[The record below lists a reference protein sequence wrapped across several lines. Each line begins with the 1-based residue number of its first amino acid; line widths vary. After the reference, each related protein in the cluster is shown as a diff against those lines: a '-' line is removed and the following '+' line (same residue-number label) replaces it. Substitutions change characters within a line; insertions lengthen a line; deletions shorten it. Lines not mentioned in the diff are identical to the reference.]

1 MNGVRVECLRS
12 LDLPAGEWEQWT
24 RIHQGM
30 ADASIYQSASWVREW
45 FPVYGEGWSPLIL
58 KVAGTDGGR
67 VLGYAP
73 LMAGRGNF
81 LKRVVP
87 DWREL
92 RLIGDREPANSDFGG
107 FVCREEDRAEFLEA
121 MLAHLLRRGRPAWD
135 VLRLANL
142 ADGQHEAVRRAL
154 GTMGLDSRV
163 GAERRDEALYL
174 RLPGSPAEFS
184 ESQDGRF
191 RRNLKRCLQRLG
203 EEYPVRFET
212 VRDPESWVLCRD
224 EIRSLHVEWYRARM
238 QREPDAGFLDFLDR
252 VCARL
257 SEAGGLRVYLL
268 WARDRLAAFNI
279 GFVQGR
285 RFFGYQKAHRADLG
299 KFSPDSLLMNR
310 VVEAGIA
317 EGLERFEMGQGGEEY
332 KRHWASHQRPLW
344 DVTLSNTTFRVRIQ
358 LVAHRC
364 RLRHRPVGELA

>member
-1 MNGVRVECLRS
+1 MNGALVECFRS

-24 RIHQGM
+24 RIQQET
-30 ADASIYQSASWVREW
+30 ADASIYQSALWVREW
-45 FPVYGEGWSPLIL
+45 FPVYGDGWSPLIL
-58 KVAGTDGGR
+58 KVTDPAGGR

-107 FVCREEDRAEFLEA
+107 FVCREEHRAEFLGEV
-121 MLAHLLRRGRPAWD
+121 LSHLLRRARPTWD

-154 GTMGLDSRV
+154 DALGLDHRV
-163 GAERRDEALYL
+163 GAERENEAPYL
-174 RLPGSPAEFS
+174 RLPGSQAQYHDG
-184 ESQDGRF
+184 QDGRF
-191 RRNLKRCLQRLG
+191 RRNLKRRLQRLG
-203 EEYPVRFET
+203 EECPVRFET
-212 VRDPESWVLCRD
+212 VRDPGSWARCR
-224 EIRSLHVEWYRARM
+224 EAVRSLHADWCQARM
-238 QREPDAGFLDFLDR
+238 RRKPDAVFLDFLDR
-252 VCARL
+252 ICGRL
-257 SEAGGLRVYLL
+257 SEAGALRLHLL
-268 WARDRLAAFNI
+268 WAGDRLAAFTL

-285 RFFGYQKAHRADLG
+285 RFFGYQKAHRDDLG

-310 VVEAGIA
+310 MVESGIA
-317 EGLERFEMGQGGEEY
+317 EGLERIEMGQGSEEY

-344 DVTLSNTTFRVRIQ
+344 DVTLSNTTLRGRIQ
-358 LVAHRC
+358 MAANRC
-364 RLRHRPVGELA
+364 RRRRRAVGEPA